1 MRHWFRKIRNLC
13 LDLLFPLAC
22 VHCNENGFWL
32 CAACRSNLPIL
43 PERCPFCLMPSEY
56 SKTCARCQSKH
67 QLNGLFSVTEYASP
81 LAQTL
86 IHGLKYKYW
95 SDLAPTLAQ
104 VADERLRAPID
115 WFKATYPNAVLV
127 PIPLHRTRHKQRGF
141 NQAERLAQALSEL
154 WAIPCPE
161 ALIRLKKTK
170 AQARLVNEQRNDN
183 VRNAFGLKTGI
194 DLSGKSVIIVDD
206 VFTTGAT
213 LASAAAVCRRAGCQ
227 TVWGLVFARS

>member
-1 MRHWFRKIRNLC
+1 MRHWFKTIRNWC

-22 VHCNENGFWL
+22 LSCGRAGFWL
-32 CAACRSNLPIL
+32 CPACQSKLPIL
-43 PERCPFCLMPSEY
+43 PERCPFCLMPSNH
-56 SKTCARCQSKH
+56 SLTCSACQSKR

-81 LAQTL
+81 LAQNL

-95 SDLAPTLAQ
+95 SDLAPTLAE
-104 VADERLRAPID
+104 VVDGRLRTSID
-115 WFKATYPNAVLV
+115 WFEANNSNTVLV

-154 WAIPCPE
+154 WAIPCLD

-170 AQARLVNEQRNDN
+170 AQARLADAQRNDN

-194 DLSGKSVIIVDD
+194 DISAKSVIIVDD
-206 VFTTGAT
+206 VFTIGAT
-213 LASAAAVCRRAGCQ
+213 LESAAAVCRSAGCQ